1 MEHARTGGQTYK
13 SKLVEVV
20 VCDFELLER
29 DELFFPDGSGS
40 RGVWVDVESSGEVWL
55 GFSCHHPLGV
65 VKLVTV
71 VVNCNNV
78 HDDEVFGVWFK
89 TRNTHFN
96 NREHTPRER
105 EREKERRLN
114 TIDYQPTILVYTLS
128 CPSLWNC
135 ANSIIK
141 IY

>member
-105 EREKERRLN
+105 EREKERKKERERERERVLK
-114 TIDYQPTILVYTLS
+114 
-128 CPSLWNC
+128 WF
-135 ANSIIK
+135 
-141 IY
+141 IYYL